1 MVVNVMCNNKRVHS
15 VIGYIEPK
23 DKLQGKDTQIF
34 KERDQKLE
42 AAREARKQKRIEK
55 RNSFDSLK
63 TSTIS
68 NNINQLTQQTQFSI
82 SS

>member
-42 AAREARKQKRIEK
+42 AARDARKQTWLEK
-55 RNSFDSLK
+55 RNSIESLK
-63 TSTIS
+63 TPTIS
-68 NNINQLTQQTQFSI
+68 NNDNQLTLPTQFSI

>member
-1 MVVNVMCNNKRVHS
+1 M
-15 VIGYIEPK
+15 IGYIEPK

-42 AAREARKQKRIEK
+42 AARDARKQTWLEK
-55 RNSFDSLK
+55 RNSIESLK
-63 TSTIS
+63 TPTIS
-68 NNINQLTQQTQFSI
+68 NNDNQLTLPTQFSI

>member
-1 MVVNVMCNNKRVHS
+1 

-42 AAREARKQKRIEK
+42 AARDARKQTWLEK
-55 RNSFDSLK
+55 RNSIESLK
-63 TSTIS
+63 TPTIS
-68 NNINQLTQQTQFSI
+68 NNDNQLTLPTQFSI